1 MTLEHRAAFLPAR
14 GPDHARFVGFQR
26 PPHPETS
33 FGLDTGHAT
42 LSLWLGS
49 SGPDWKQERRAGK
62 GKEAGGECGEG
73 ERCRWCTR
81 HVGGA
86 HGMWV
91 VHTACGGRTEEV
103 MEGPGKAPEGVLPGE
118 ESGENFRQKANC
130 GVRGSSQDIGGGD
143 EVGALS
149 RHREYSIADAKGHR
163 ECTLGKPLPQANF
176 PASLNL
182 CTHCLIVGQLD

>member
-1 MTLEHRAAFLPAR
+1 MLGSLVSSDRLTP
-14 GPDHARFVGFQR
+14 R
-26 PPHPETS
+26 PPSGWTQGMRPCPCGWGAQ
-33 FGLDTGHAT
+33 GLTG
-42 LSLWLGS
+42 SRRG
-49 SGPDWKQERRAGK
+49 GQGRVRKQVVSVVRENA
-62 GKEAGGECGEG
+62 
-73 ERCRWCTR
+73 
-81 HVGGA
+81 VGGA
-86 HGMWV
+86 HGTWV